1 MPTPPSPVHKL
12 HLILFFS
19 LLHGIESTQGLP
31 LPVVYCTKCSD
42 KHFQAN
48 S

>member
-1 MPTPPSPVHKL
+1 MPAPYSPIRKL
-12 HLILFFS
+12 HHFFFF
-19 LLHGIESTQGLP
+19 LLYGIESAQYLP

-42 KHFQAN
+42 KYFLAN